1 MDHIRGRVVD
11 FAIEG
16 LAPDL
21 DEFDERLPLTPRS
34 SQKKYAQKR
43 DGAASGAV
51 SII

>member
-21 DEFDERLPLTPRS
+21 DEFDERLPGTPRS
-34 SQKKYAQKR
+34 SRKLGGKR
-43 DGAASGAV
+43 DGAATGSV
-51 SII
+51 SNFT